1 MWPLV
6 TGRHNYVR
14 GDVVS
19 RLIALPGRNSK
30 SEPDQR
36 TSGLLPSTGQQGALV
51 PGCFVKF
58 KHPAALL
65 TILLKSQMVSADK
78 MTEMGVEWSFRK
90 GNGVQLR
97 ADELAGT

>member
-1 MWPLV
+1 M

-14 GDVVS
+14 GEVVS
-19 RLIALPGRNSK
+19 TLIAHPGRNNK

-36 TSGLLPSTGQQGALV
+36 TSGLLPFTRQQGALV

-58 KHPAALL
+58 KHPAAPL
-65 TILLKSQMVSADK
+65 TIFLKSQMVSADK

-97 ADELAGT
+97 AGELVET